1 MRARSLSWGATL
13 VATTLLVTACGGTAA
28 TNAPSAAPSSAAPA
42 SSAPAPSSTDA
53 GASRSPVAVQL
64 PAPEK
69 TKVTIGQSGEWSAG
83 NLHAAIAEYTGLD
96 ERFGLDVTFTPFSGG
111 SQVVQALVAGQV
123 DVSDNSGGPVIASLA
138 TDVPL
143 EMTFV
148 TRSNLTDN
156 LYTAKDVKTA
166 DDLKGKSIAISSFGS
181 QSHAGALLALKKL
194 GLTTDDVTITQV
206 GNDSARLA
214 ALQGGSV
221 AGSMNDSTRAAELE
235 GLGFNTLVKLAE
247 VEGLGGVPRTSMTV
261 TKEFAQ
267 QNPNL
272 VLALTA
278 MYYEANLMWR
288 ENPELAAEALA
299 SLAKMDPADAKTDVD
314 TVLKEKWEPLDG
326 RCDAAVMD
334 FTKQTLIEANP
345 DVADVDASQ
354 ACTNEFLDKLTEL
367 GWTPD
372 TTPPSS

>member
-1 MRARSLSWGATL
+1 
-13 VATTLLVTACGGTAA
+13 
-28 TNAPSAAPSSAAPA
+28 
-42 SSAPAPSSTDA
+42 
-53 GASRSPVAVQL
+53 
-64 PAPEK
+64 
-69 TKVTIGQSGEWSAG
+69 
-83 NLHAAIAEYTGLD
+83 
-96 ERFGLDVTFTPFSGG
+96 
-111 SQVVQALVAGQV
+111 VAGQV

-148 TRSNLTDN
+148 TRSTLTDN

-221 AGSMNDSTRAAELE
+221 AGSMNDSTRAAE
-235 GLGFNTLVKLAE
+235 

-288 ENPELAAEALA
+288 ENPELAAE
-299 SLAKMDPADAKTDVD
+299 
-314 TVLKEKWEPLDG
+314 
-326 RCDAAVMD
+326 
-334 FTKQTLIEANP
+334 
-345 DVADVDASQ
+345 
-354 ACTNEFLDKLTEL
+354 
-367 GWTPD
+367 
-372 TTPPSS
+372 